1 MKKHILILFAFFVLH
16 GCKTKKAPLLT
27 NKGETTPTLQNTTND
42 SIKMLS
48 YEEKILKIKHYYQL
62 LQGDWISNDDNM
74 AYSEKTILKIRK
86 NKAYFYYYNNTLI
99 SKDSFTLETISCDSS
114 IYVKNPNDVFWNIK
128 TKFSEDTDSLS
139 SCYVIEVYD
148 DIIEIINFKGV
159 STYQRQ

>member
-1 MKKHILILFAFFVLH
+1 MKKHIIIFFICFVLH
-16 GCKTKKAPLLT
+16 GCKTKNTSPLT
-27 NKGETTPTLQNTTND
+27 NKGETTPTFQNTTKD
-42 SIKMLS
+42 SVKMLS
-48 YEEKILKIKHYYQL
+48 YEEKMLKIKHYYQL

-74 AYSEKTILKIRK
+74 SYSEKTILKIRK

-114 IYVKNPNDVFWNIK
+114 IYVKNSNDVFWNIK

-148 DIIEIINFKGV
+148 DIIETIDFKGV
-159 STYQRQ
+159 ATWQRR

>member
-62 LQGDWISNDDNM
+62 LQYSVNDQIDKWRC
-74 AYSEKTILKIRK
+74 S
-86 NKAYFYYYNNTLI
+86 
-99 SKDSFTLETISCDSS
+99 
-114 IYVKNPNDVFWNIK
+114 V
-128 TKFSEDTDSLS
+128 
-139 SCYVIEVYD
+139 
-148 DIIEIINFKGV
+148 
-159 STYQRQ
+159 